1 MKYQF
6 HVELTEADFA
16 EYRIFMFTKSR
27 QAKRRIRASQLL
39 YGAGALLFLGW
50 QLNMTMRYGQPMDWR
65 MLACTLVLAVMVIC
79 TPAYRKWLMKYATSK
94 AGKSSGTLFPPSAV
108 LTFYDDHME
117 GVLPEGKKEGS
128 YAAIKEIDLNGNR
141 AIYLQAKDRGVFF
154 LPTACFAS
162 QQQREGFLAFLQE
175 KCPGAM
181 YGRARK

>member
-1 MKYQF
+1 
-6 HVELTEADFA
+6 
-16 EYRIFMFTKSR
+16 
-27 QAKRRIRASQLL
+27 
-39 YGAGALLFLGW
+39 
-50 QLNMTMRYGQPMDWR
+50 MTMRYGQPMDWR

-117 GVLPEGKKEGS
+117 GVLPEGKKEES

>member
-117 GVLPEGKKEGS
+117 GVLP
-128 YAAIKEIDLNGNR
+128 AR
-141 AIYLQAKDRGVFF
+141 AHASHLSF
-154 LPTACFAS
+154 LPYSLPSSSSPVISS
-162 QQQREGFLAFLQE
+162 QRL
-175 KCPGAM
+175 
-181 YGRARK
+181 